1 MNGKYLTIC
10 MMPYTKFLFILFL
23 FIQNQVVITAQRT
36 INVDFK
42 FIYHQRD
49 LIMDSLYVRNNQESI
64 QFETLKFYIS
74 NLRFNLNNENT
85 FIEKNSFHLIDM
97 EDRNSLHVSVPD
109 SLNGSISNLS
119 FNLGIDST
127 TNVSGA
133 MGGDLDPTKGMYWT
147 WQNGYINFK
156 LEGKSTLCKTRNN
169 EFQFHIGG
177 YMNPFT
183 TLQKIELPINKV
195 GSCTIVFDLEQLM
208 DKIDLSILNHVMSPQ
223 LDAVEI
229 SKKIVTAFSIE

>member
-23 FIQNQVVITAQRT
+23 FIQNQVVITAQRM

-49 LIMDSLYVRNNQESI
+49 LIMDNLYVRNNQESI

-109 SLNGSISNLS
+109 SLNGSIRNLS

>member
-1 MNGKYLTIC
+1 

-23 FIQNQVVITAQRT
+23 FIQNQVVITAQRF

-49 LIMDSLYVRNNQESI
+49 LIMDSLYVGNNQESI

-74 NLRFNLNNENT
+74 NLRFNLNNGKT
-85 FIEKNSFHLIDM
+85 FIEKNSWHLIEM

-109 SLNGSISNLS
+109 SLNDSIRNIS

-133 MGGDLDPTKGMYWT
+133 LGGDLDPTQGMYWT

-177 YMNPFT
+177 YMNPFN

-195 GSCTIVFDLEQLM
+195 GSYTIVFDLEQLM

>member
-1 MNGKYLTIC
+1 

-23 FIQNQVVITAQRT
+23 FIQNQVVITAQGF

-49 LIMDSLYVRNNQESI
+49 LIMDSLYVGNNQESI

-74 NLRFNLNNENT
+74 NLRFNLNNGKT
-85 FIEKNSFHLIDM
+85 FIEKNSWHLIEM

-109 SLNGSISNLS
+109 ISNDSIHNIS

-133 MGGDLDPTKGMYWT
+133 LGGDLDPTQGMYWT

-177 YMNPFT
+177 YMNPFN

-195 GSCTIVFDLEQLM
+195 GSYTIVFDLEQLM
-208 DKIDLSILNHVMSPQ
+208 DKIDISIL
-223 LDAVEI
+223 I

>member
-1 MNGKYLTIC
+1 ML
-10 MMPYTKFLFILFL
+10 LFC
-23 FIQNQVVITAQRT
+23 QSQVIIVAQKDLS
-36 INVDFK
+36 IDFK
-42 FIYHQRD
+42 FKYHQQELVKD
-49 LIMDSLYVRNNQESI
+49 KWYVGSNQDSIR
-64 QFETLKFYIS
+64 FETLKFYIS
-74 NLRFNLNNENT
+74 DLKVYLKDGKIFLEQ
-85 FIEKNSFHLIDM
+85 NSFHLLDF
-97 EDRNSLHVSVPD
+97 ENSESMLILLKNIP
-109 SLNGSISNLS
+109 NENISHIS
-119 FNLGIDST
+119 FNIGIDST

-208 DKIDLSILNHVMSPQ
+208 DKFDLSILNHVMSPQ

>member
-23 FIQNQVVITAQRT
+23 FIQNQVVITAQRM

-109 SLNGSISNLS
+109 SLNGSIRNLS

>member
-1 MNGKYLTIC
+1 

-23 FIQNQVVITAQRT
+23 FIQNQVVITAQGF
-36 INVDFK
+36 INVNFK

-49 LIMDSLYVRNNQESI
+49 LIMDSLYIRNNQESI

-74 NLRFNLNNENT
+74 NLRFNLNNGKT
-85 FIEKNSFHLIDM
+85 FIEKNSWHLIEM

-109 SLNGSISNLS
+109 SLNDSIRNIS

-133 MGGDLDPTKGMYWT
+133 LGGDLDPTQGMYWT

-177 YMNPFT
+177 YMNPFN

-195 GSCTIVFDLEQLM
+195 GSYTIVFDLEQLM

>member
-1 MNGKYLTIC
+1 

-23 FIQNQVVITAQRT
+23 FIQNQVVITAQRF

-49 LIMDSLYVRNNQESI
+49 LIMDSLYVGNNQESI

-74 NLRFNLNNENT
+74 NLRFNLNNGKT
-85 FIEKNSFHLIDM
+85 FIEKNSWHLIEM

-109 SLNGSISNLS
+109 SLNDSIRNIS

-133 MGGDLDPTKGMYWT
+133 LGGDLDPTQGMYWT
-147 WQNGYINFK
+147 
-156 LEGKSTLCKTRNN
+156 GKTD
-169 EFQFHIGG
+169 I
-177 YMNPFT
+177 
-183 TLQKIELPINKV
+183 
-195 GSCTIVFDLEQLM
+195 
-208 DKIDLSILNHVMSPQ
+208 SILS
-223 LDAVEI
+223 
-229 SKKIVTAFSIE
+229 

>member
-23 FIQNQVVITAQRT
+23 FIQNQVVITAQRM

-85 FIEKNSFHLIDM
+85 FIEKNSFHLLDM

-109 SLNGSISNLS
+109 SLNGSIRNLS

-183 TLQKIELPINKV
+183 TLQKIELPINKI

>member
-1 MNGKYLTIC
+1 

-23 FIQNQVVITAQRT
+23 FIQNQVVITAQGF

-49 LIMDSLYVRNNQESI
+49 LIMDSLYVGNNQESI

-74 NLRFNLNNENT
+74 NLRFNLNNGKT
-85 FIEKNSFHLIDM
+85 FIEKNSWHLIEM

-109 SLNGSISNLS
+109 SLNDSIRNIS

-133 MGGDLDPTKGMYWT
+133 LGGDLDPTQGMYWT

-177 YMNPFT
+177 YMNPFN

-195 GSCTIVFDLEQLM
+195 GSYTIVFDLEQLM

>member
-1 MNGKYLTIC
+1 

-23 FIQNQVVITAQRT
+23 FIQNQVVITAQRF

-49 LIMDSLYVRNNQESI
+49 LIMDSLYVGNNQESI

-74 NLRFNLNNENT
+74 NLRFNLNNGKT
-85 FIEKNSFHLIDM
+85 FIEKNSWHLIEM

-109 SLNGSISNLS
+109 SLNDSIRNIS

-133 MGGDLDPTKGMYWT
+133 LGGDLDPTQGMYWT

-177 YMNPFT
+177 YMNPFN

-195 GSCTIVFDLEQLM
+195 GSYTIVFDLEQLM
-208 DKIDLSILNHVMSPQ
+208 DKIDISILNHVMSPQ
-223 LDAVEI
+223 LEAVEI
-229 SKKIVTAFSIE
+229 SKKIATAFSIE

>member
-1 MNGKYLTIC
+1 M
-10 MMPYTKFLFILFL
+10 
-23 FIQNQVVITAQRT
+23 
-36 INVDFK
+36 
-42 FIYHQRD
+42 
-49 LIMDSLYVRNNQESI
+49 
-64 QFETLKFYIS
+64 
-74 NLRFNLNNENT
+74 RFNLNNGKT
-85 FIEKNSFHLIDM
+85 FIEKNSWHLIEM

-109 SLNGSISNLS
+109 SLNDSIRNIS

-133 MGGDLDPTKGMYWT
+133 LGGDLDPTQGMYWT

-177 YMNPFT
+177 YMNPFN
-183 TLQKIELPINKV
+183 TLQKIELPINNV
-195 GSCTIVFDLEQLM
+195 GSYTIVFDLEQLM

>member
-1 MNGKYLTIC
+1 

-23 FIQNQVVITAQRT
+23 FIQNQVVITAQGF
-36 INVDFK
+36 INVNFK

-49 LIMDSLYVRNNQESI
+49 LIMDSLYIRNNQESI

-74 NLRFNLNNENT
+74 NLKFNHNNGKT
-85 FIEKNSFHLIDM
+85 FIDKNSFHLIDM

-109 SLNGSISNLS
+109 SSNDSIRNIS

-133 MGGDLDPTKGMYWT
+133 LGGDLDPTKGMYWT

-156 LEGKSTLCKTRNN
+156 LEGKSTMCKTRNN

-177 YMNPFT
+177 YMNPFNT
-183 TLQKIELPINKV
+183 FQKIELPINKV

-223 LDAVEI
+223 LEAVEI
-229 SKKIVTAFSIE
+229 SKKIATAFSIE

>member
-1 MNGKYLTIC
+1 
-10 MMPYTKFLFILFL
+10 MPYTKFLFILFL
-23 FIQNQVVITAQRT
+23 FIQNQVVITAQGF
-36 INVDFK
+36 INVNFK

-49 LIMDSLYVRNNQESI
+49 LIMDSLYVGNNQESI

-74 NLRFNLNNENT
+74 NLRFNLNNGKT
-85 FIEKNSFHLIDM
+85 FIDKNSFHLIDM

-109 SLNGSISNLS
+109 SLNDSIRNIS

-133 MGGDLDPTKGMYWT
+133 LGGDLDPTKGMYWT

-177 YMNPFT
+177 YMNPFNT
-183 TLQKIELPINKV
+183 FRKIELPINKV

-223 LDAVEI
+223 LEAVEI
-229 SKKIVTAFSIE
+229 SKKIATAFSIE

>member
-1 MNGKYLTIC
+1 
-10 MMPYTKFLFILFL
+10 MPYTKFLFILFL
-23 FIQNQVVITAQRT
+23 FIQNQVVITAQRF

-49 LIMDSLYVRNNQESI
+49 LIMDSLYVGNNQESI

-74 NLRFNLNNENT
+74 NLRFNLNNGKT
-85 FIEKNSFHLIDM
+85 FIEKNSWNLIEM

-109 SLNGSISNLS
+109 SLNDSIRNIS

-133 MGGDLDPTKGMYWT
+133 LGGDLDPTQGMYWT

-177 YMNPFT
+177 YMNPFN

-195 GSCTIVFDLEQLM
+195 GSYTIVFDLEQLM
-208 DKIDLSILNHVMSPQ
+208 DKIDISILNHVMSPQ
-223 LDAVEI
+223 LEAVEI